1 MSLAGLGAVCIW
13 HDLLSEAIDEFYQ
26 WHNREHMPERLGIA
40 GFRRGRRFIAVAGTP
55 TYFNLYE
62 ADNAE
67 VLGGRDYLERLNSPT
82 AWTRRVVASFRR
94 VSRSIC
100 RVAYS
105 EGVGEGGFM
114 LTQRFDVDAADA
126 ERTSDALR
134 LRLLPPLGSRKGI
147 AGVHLCLADEAISGI
162 ETAEKKSPLG
172 SDRDSGLDR
181 SDRRHVGDR
190 RAGRRRMADRWFAC
204 TAGHAGAGDRHV
216 DLSVAARALEGSV
229 NYSVKL
235 TAPPSISRFWPTM

>member
-13 HDLLSEAIDEFYQ
+13 HDLLPEAVDEFYQ

-40 GFRRGRRFIAVAGTP
+40 GFRRGRRFIAVAGAP

-62 ADNAE
+62 TDNAE
-67 VLGGRDYLERLNSPT
+67 VLGGRDYLQRLDSPT

-114 LTQRFDVDAADA
+114 LTQRFDIDAAEA
-126 ERTSDALR
+126 ERTSEALR
-134 LRLLPPLGSRKGI
+134 RRLLPPLADRKGI
-147 AGVHLCLADEAISGI
+147 AGVHRCLADEAISRI
-162 ETAEKKSPLG
+162 ETAEKKA
-172 SDRDSGLDR
+172 R
-181 SDRRHVGDR
+181 SE
-190 RAGRRRMADRWFAC
+190 A
-204 TAGHAGAGDRHV
+204 TAIKVISAV
-216 DLSVAARALEGSV
+216 DSV
-229 NYSVKL
+229 N
-235 TAPPSISRFWPTM
+235 P

>member
-13 HDLLSEAIDEFYQ
+13 HDLLPEAVDEFYQ
-26 WHNREHMPERLGIA
+26 WHNREHMPERLGIP
-40 GFRRGRRFIAVAGTP
+40 GFRRGRRFIAVAGAP

-67 VLGGRDYLERLNSPT
+67 VLGGRDYLQRLDSPT

-114 LTQRFDVDAADA
+114 LTQRFDVDAAGA
-126 ERTSDALR
+126 ERTSEALR
-134 LRLLPPLGSRKGI
+134 RRLLPPLADRKGI
-147 AGVHLCLADEAISGI
+147 AGVHLCLADEAISRI
-162 ETAEKKSPLG
+162 ETAEKKA
-172 SDRDSGLDR
+172 R
-181 SDRRHVGDR
+181 SE
-190 RAGRRRMADRWFAC
+190 A
-204 TAGHAGAGDRHV
+204 TAIPGWIVLIEGTSEIDVRGAGE
-216 DLSVAARALEGSV
+216 S
-229 NYSVKL
+229 L
-235 TAPPSISRFWPTM
+235 TADLHALPGMPAPAIITSIYQLQHALSKVR

>member
-1 MSLAGLGAVCIW
+1 VSLAGLGAVCIW
-13 HDLLSEAIDEFYQ
+13 HDLLPEAVDEFYQ

-55 TYFNLYE
+55 MYFNLYE

-82 AWTRRVVASFRR
+82 AWTRRVVAS
-94 VSRSIC
+94 RSIC
-100 RVAYS
+100 SVAYS

-114 LTQRFDVDAADA
+114 LTQRFDVDAAEA

-134 LRLLPPLGSRKGI
+134 RRLLPPLADRKGI

-162 ETAEKKSPLG
+162 ETAEKKA
-172 SDRDSGLDR
+172 R
-181 SDRRHVGDR
+181 SDATAIPGWIVLIEGTSEIDV
-190 RAGRRRMADRWFAC
+190 RAAGERLTAD
-204 TAGHAGAGDRHV
+204 
-216 DLSVAARALEGSV
+216 LRALPGMP
-229 NYSVKL
+229 
-235 TAPPSISRFWPTM
+235 APAIDTSIYQLQHALSKAR

>member
-13 HDLLSEAIDEFYQ
+13 HDLLPEAIDEFYQ
-26 WHNREHMPERLGIA
+26 WHNREHMPERVGIP

-67 VLGGRDYLERLNSPT
+67 VFGGRDYLERLNSPT
-82 AWTRRVVASFRR
+82 AWTRRVVASFRA

-100 RVAYS
+100 RVVYS

-114 LTQRFDVDAADA
+114 LTQRFEVDADQA

-134 LRLLPPLGSRKGI
+134 RHLLPPLADRKGI
-147 AGVHLCLADEAISGI
+147 AGVHLCLADEAISRI
-162 ETAEKKSPLG
+162 ETAEKKA
-172 SDRDSGLDR
+172 R
-181 SDRRHVGDR
+181 SE
-190 RAGRRRMADRWFAC
+190 A
-204 TAGHAGAGDRHV
+204 TAIPGWIVLIEGTSEIDVSGAGESLKVALHALPGMMATAIDTSIYQLQHA
-216 DLSVAARALEGSV
+216 LSKS
-229 NYSVKL
+229 
-235 TAPPSISRFWPTM
+235 P

>member
-1 MSLAGLGAVCIW
+1 VSLAGLGAVCIW
-13 HDLLSEAIDEFYQ
+13 HDLLPEAVDEFYQ
-26 WHNREHMPERLGIA
+26 WHNREHMPERLGIP
-40 GFRRGRRFIAVAGTP
+40 GFRRGRRFIAVAGAP

-67 VLGGRDYLERLNSPT
+67 VLGGPNYLERLDSPT

-114 LTQRFDVDAADA
+114 LTQRFDVDAAEA

-134 LRLLPPLGSRKGI
+134 RRLLPPLAGRKGI
-147 AGVHLCLADEAISGI
+147 AGVHLCLADEAISRI
-162 ETAEKKSPLG
+162 ETAEKKA
-172 SDRDSGLDR
+172 R
-181 SDRRHVGDR
+181 SE
-190 RAGRRRMADRWFAC
+190 A
-204 TAGHAGAGDRHV
+204 TAIPGWIVLIEGTSEIDVRGAGESLTA
-216 DLSVAARALEGSV
+216 DLRALPGMP
-229 NYSVKL
+229 
-235 TAPPSISRFWPTM
+235 APAIDTSIYQLQHALSKAR